1 MTLAVMLKTGDC
13 TPAVTTPLPLGFG
26 SIQRLREILQMQ
38 PALARI
44 GGEGELHLA
53 GADAVDIG
61 VEPTEPVDFDDHVRF
76 HFGRVV
82 GLDGDAADRG
92 DKQLAPYTFIVVFEM
107 VQPSKAAPAKL
118 TSFGV

>member
-1 MTLAVMLKTGDC
+1 MTVAAMLKTGDG

-44 GGEGELHLA
+44 GGEGELQLA

-61 VEPTEPVDFDDHVRF
+61 VEPTEPVDFDDRVRF

-92 DKQLAPYTFIVVFEM
+92 DKQLASYTFIVVFEM
-107 VQPSKAAPAKL
+107 VQPGKAAPAN
-118 TSFGV
+118 